1 MVARGGLVQLANFV
15 GSMAHNNE
23 GNNGSLFQQYILF
36 EIEIFLKVLWNF
48 SGPSSYQCRIIF
60 NEIER
65 RKNAVEHKKC

>member
-36 EIEIFLKVLWNF
+36 EIEIILKVLWNF
-48 SGPSSYQCRIIF
+48 SGLF
-60 NEIER
+60 LT
-65 RKNAVEHKKC
+65 K

>member
-36 EIEIFLKVLWNF
+36 KFEYLLISLGNFLGHFLTKNNAEFFNAIED
-48 SGPSSYQCRIIF
+48 
-60 NEIER
+60 
-65 RKNAVEHKKC
+65 RKIGFIT